1 MAKYVYPAIIEKAED
16 GYNVSFPD
24 VPGCYTCGEDL
35 PEAIA
40 MAEDA
45 LALFFYEL
53 EAEEGIIP
61 SPSDMKGLAC
71 GENEMVSLVY
81 CDTLEYQKM
90 YNKAAVK
97 KTLSIPGWLNYMAE
111 RASINFSQVLQD
123 ALKEKLG
130 TDYLD
135 LR

>member
-1 MAKYVYPAIIEKAED
+1 MAQYVYPAIIEHGED

-24 VPGCYTCGEDL
+24 LSGCYTCGDDM

-45 LALFFYEL
+45 LALFLYDLETENGYIPASSEIKEL
-53 EAEEGIIP
+53 
-61 SPSDMKGLAC
+61 SC
-71 GENEMVSLVY
+71 GDNEILTLIY

-90 YNKAAVK
+90 YNKASVK

-111 RASINFSQVLQD
+111 KANINFSQVLQD
-123 ALKEKLG
+123 ALKSKLE
-130 TDYLD
+130 TN
-135 LR
+135 

>member
-1 MAKYVYPAIIEKAED
+1 MAKYVYPALIENAGD

-35 PEAIA
+35 ADAIA

-45 LALFFYEL
+45 LALCLFDL
-53 EAEEGIIP
+53 EERKEEVN
-61 SPSDMKGLAC
+61 SPSELKDIPC
-71 GENEMVSLVY
+71 SENEIVTLIY

-97 KTLSIPGWLNYMAE
+97 KTLSIPGWLNYAAE
-111 RASINFSQVLQD
+111 KAGVNFSQVLQD
-123 ALKEKLG
+123 ALKM
-130 TDYLD
+130 TLD
-135 LR
+135 MNT

>member
-1 MAKYVYPAIIEKAED
+1 MAKYVYPAIIEQAED

-45 LALFFYEL
+45 LALFMYEL
-53 EAEEGIIP
+53 ETQKKEIP
-61 SPSDMKGLAC
+61 SPSDAKAYSLQD
-71 GENEMVSLVY
+71 NETATLIY

-90 YNKAAVK
+90 YNKASVK

-111 RASINFSQVLQD
+111 KANINFSQVLQD
-123 ALKEKLG
+123 ALKAKLG
-130 TDYLD
+130 ANYNKL
-135 LR
+135 

>member
-1 MAKYVYPAIIEKAED
+1 MARYVYPAIIECAED

-35 PEAIA
+35 TDAIA

-45 LALFFYEL
+45 LALCLYDL
-53 EAEEGIIP
+53 EERKEEPGSPTGLKDIP
-61 SPSDMKGLAC
+61 C
-71 GENEMVSLVY
+71 GDNEIVTLIY

-97 KTLSIPGWLNYMAE
+97 KTLSIPGWLNYAAE
-111 RASINFSQVLQD
+111 KAGVNFSQVLQD
-123 ALKEKLG
+123 ALKITLG
-130 TDYLD
+130 MNT
-135 LR
+135 